1 MIALAVSFTIFML
14 MGMPIAFVLGASSL
28 VYILSTG
35 NLNTLMVMP
44 QKLYQGTDDFIL
56 LAIPFYLLAG
66 ELMNTTGITQR
77 MIGFFVILMGHVR
90 GALAQVNVIAGMFF
104 SAISGTATS
113 DAAAV
118 GGVMIPAM
126 KREGYK
132 PEFAAALQAASAT
145 IAPIIPPSMVM
156 ILYAVFANVSVAAIF
171 AAGILPGILL
181 GLAQMGLVYYYARTG
196 QLPAPKARSSFKDIH
211 AGFKDATL
219 AFMMPVIIL
228 GGIFGGIF
236 TTTEAAGAAVLY
248 AIVVGA
254 FFYRTLTLGKL
265 REVLIKTAVSTGGLL
280 LIAATG
286 YLFGWVL
293 AAEQMPAKA
302 AQLILAISENPLIF
316 LLLVN
321 ILLLVLGTFMDTL
334 PALIIC
340 VPVLFPVSQQLGVDP
355 VHFGVVVCF
364 NIIQGM
370 LTPPVGLLLF
380 ITAQIAKVRFEAV
393 TRAVLPFLAINAVVL
408 MVITFAPGF
417 VLFLP
422 RLMGLMD

>member
-1 MIALAVSFTIFML
+1 MIPLAISFTLFMV
-14 MGMPIAFVLGASSL
+14 MGLPIAFVLGASSL

-35 NLNTLMVMP
+35 NWNTLLVLT
-44 QKLYQGTDDFIL
+44 QKIYQGTDDFIL
-56 LAIPFYLLAG
+56 LSIPFYLLAG
-66 ELMNTTGITQR
+66 ELMNATGITQR
-77 MIGFFVILMGHVR
+77 LIGFFIILMGHIR
-90 GALAQVNVIAGMFF
+90 GALAQVNVVAGMFF

-126 KREGYK
+126 IKQGYK
-132 PEFAAALQAASAT
+132 PEFAAALQAATAT

-156 ILYAVFANVSVAAIF
+156 IIYAVFANVSVAAMF
-171 AAGILPGILL
+171 AAGIIPGLLL
-181 GLAQMGLVYYYARTG
+181 GLSQMGLVYYYARSG
-196 QLPAPKARSSFKDIH
+196 KLPPANVRATRQEIQI
-211 AGFKDATL
+211 GFKDATL
-219 AFMMPVIIL
+219 AFLMPIIIL
-228 GGIFGGIF
+228 GGIFSGVF
-236 TTTEAAGAAVLY
+236 TTTEAAAAAVLY
-248 AIVVGA
+248 AIVVG
-254 FFYRTLTLGKL
+254 FFVYRSLTISRFAEIL
-265 REVLIKTAVSTGGLL
+265 VKTAVSTGGLL

-286 YLFGWVL
+286 NLFGWIL
-293 AAEQMPAKA
+293 AAEQVPAKA
-302 AQLILAISENPLIF
+302 AELILFISDNPWVF

-321 ILLLVLGTFMDTL
+321 ILLLLLGTFMDTL

-355 VHFGVVVCF
+355 VHFGVIVCF

-393 TRAVLPFLAINAVVL
+393 TRAVIPFLIINTVVL
-408 MVITFAPGF
+408 FAITFIPGF

-422 RLMGLMD
+422 RLMGLIQ